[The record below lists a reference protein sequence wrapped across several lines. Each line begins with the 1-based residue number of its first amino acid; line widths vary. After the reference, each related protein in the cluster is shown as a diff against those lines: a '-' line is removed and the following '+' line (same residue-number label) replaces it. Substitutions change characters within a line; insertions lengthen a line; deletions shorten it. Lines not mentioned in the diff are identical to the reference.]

1 MANQKIRPKDS
12 MHMPASYDIFF
23 DGNILDSNF
32 IIKRVYTKKEVNKIS
47 RAIIELLGGDSSLNT
62 FSEVDNPKFEIG
74 KSVLIKIG
82 FDNKHEKV
90 FEGIIESHSVVLNSG
105 YKTDV
110 HKSFLRIECVDKA
123 IKLTKSN
130 SNEIYFN
137 SKESDIIKK
146 IVRGSVNIDLSV
158 EKTEFKYDFIPKYK
172 INDWSFIKELAA
184 KNGMLTINSNNKI
197 IITDPRLKNS
207 NVVISNNGETYNFF
221 AKQRSE
227 NQLRKIE
234 LNSLDTFNEKKQTRL
249 VSEKKNNLVSTPKI
263 DDKNLKNLS
272 PRISQINFS
281 RDIDVNDLKKIGESS
296 LKYMRLRQVYGK
308 VSFLGIPNIDI
319 NSTITLDGFGKKFNG
334 DVYVSAVSHQL
345 VGGTIISEVQ
355 FGLNDDIF
363 RDIRRDDDKSH
374 SEISGTHIG
383 KITDIEKDPKNE
395 FRVKVVIPELTSI
408 NNNIWDGIY
417 EKGIWAKL
425 SHTYVSDDSG
435 FFFIPEIGT
444 QVVITFIGNDPSK
457 PIVIGSLY
465 NNKNKPIEKFE
476 NANNYKAI
484 AVDKKMI
491 LEFDSKNERLILAT
505 RSGNYVVL
513 DDKKSEIILLD
524 KNKSEIKLSK
534 KGIDMKSSK
543 NLNIQSAGEINI
555 ISKSKI
561 NLSATSNISLK
572 GSNIVNN
579 AKIKFSAQGSGSTEL
594 KSSGTTEVKGSIV
607 KIN

>member
-1 MANQKIRPKDS
+1 MALTKTPVCDFGKKAEDFKLKSINNNVLTLKDIKGDKATLI
-12 MHMPASYDIFF
+12 MFICNHCPYVKA
-23 DGNILDSNF
+23 
-32 IIKRVYTKKEVNKIS
+32 IIK
-47 RAIIELLGGDSSLNT
+47 
-62 FSEVDNPKFEIG
+62 
-74 KSVLIKIG
+74 
-82 FDNKHEKV
+82 
-90 FEGIIESHSVVLNSG
+90 
-105 YKTDV
+105 
-110 HKSFLRIECVDKA
+110 
-123 IKLTKSN
+123 
-130 SNEIYFN
+130 
-137 SKESDIIKK
+137 
-146 IVRGSVNIDLSV
+146 DL
-158 EKTEFKYDFIPKYK
+158 
-172 INDWSFIKELAA
+172 A
-184 KNGMLTINSNNKI
+184 K
-197 IITDPRLKNS
+197 DC
-207 NVVISNNGETYNFF
+207 
-221 AKQRSE
+221 
-227 NQLRKIE
+227 
-234 LNSLDTFNEKKQTRL
+234 
-249 VSEKKNNLVSTPKI
+249 
-263 DDKNLKNLS
+263 
-272 PRISQINFS
+272 
-281 RDIDVNDLKKIGESS
+281 NDLKKIGESS